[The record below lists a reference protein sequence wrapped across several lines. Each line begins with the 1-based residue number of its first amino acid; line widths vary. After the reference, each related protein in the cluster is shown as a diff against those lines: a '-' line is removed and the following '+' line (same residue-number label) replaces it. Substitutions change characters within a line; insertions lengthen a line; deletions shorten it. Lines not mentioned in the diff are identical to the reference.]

1 MIDQLYNGL
10 EDNDVKLYSIDNEG
24 KSFMVVARFIRILKN
39 KVYKCMISVSKNVY
53 IDKLNGLVYK

>member
-10 EDNDVKLYSIDNEG
+10 QDNDVKLYSIDNEG
-24 KSFMVVARFIRILKN
+24 KSFVAVARFIRIFKN